1 MRNTLQEQYNLIKE
15 GKGAKDVF
23 VKHAKSL
30 FPHLI
35 PNHYGFDNAAQILT
49 QRNIISENLWGVV
62 TDNDNAQP
70 DWFKIFNESQ
80 ETNVKADEKK
90 PAKEVEKADEK
101 SYSHQYEAKTGDD
114 VIFDQYLNGI
124 QVEACKSENNG
135 KTVDELKKIV
145 LKNLKKDNLY
155 YTKNAAFGVEGIGYT
170 DEAPG
175 LGKTKE
181 VKGKY
186 ASSGMEPVKIN
197 EGFNEDKIAKYKKYT
212 YTLDGK
218 TVTPDDIDFYDNLL
232 GAELD
237 GKVYKMGIPDE
248 KGNVEL
254 KSAKGKTGMYTES
267 TKTNEG
273 IGMFMDPI
281 GYKKSDPKPQ
291 VYTKKFVGIS
301 DKIKGDYVYDIFK
314 NGVKVATIDGE
325 GNANAWMNDQQR
337 NMKEANMSG
346 EYIVWIQPEGEEK
359 REHHRAKSK
368 SEAERIARMVYGN
381 YYDDYNP
388 PKIGV
393 VSADEW
399 SQETSLDN
407 MNIKESPTLFRSPIE
422 LAKAVAN
429 KHGQELKQL
438 KDQGYKVFE
447 PAAIKYGGQTMK
459 DSGMEM
465 VVIKN
470 LLYGYADEDWPS
482 DYINELSNLL
492 KNLNESQLRAAI
504 RQLIKEELNLKEI
517 DTVGEE
523 ASKEA
528 KIKKI
533 NDEINKRKKKLKALE
548 TLKELEEDSVNPKKI
563 KELYSEIKKLEGVS
577 AKLNKKKGEKK
588 EVIDETDTDP
598 NRGTTVLPKSTPPA
612 DLKKLNAQGVDVE
625 LKELN

>member
-1 MRNTLQEQYNLIKE
+1 MTLQEQYNLIKE

-23 VKHAKSL
+23 TKHAKSL
-30 FPHLI
+30 FPHLV
-35 PNHYGFDNAAQILT
+35 PNHYGFDNASQILT
-49 QRNIISENLWGVV
+49 QRGIISENLWGI
-62 TDNDNAQP
+62 TTGNNDNQQP
-70 DWFKIFNESQ
+70 DWFSIFNESL
-80 ETNVKADEKK
+80 EIDTKADAKK
-90 PAKEVEKADEK
+90 PAKEVEEYEEK
-101 SYSHQYEAKTGDD
+101 SYDSQYGAETGDD
-114 VIFDQYLNGI
+114 VIFDQYINGI
-124 QVEACKSENNG
+124 QLETCNPKNAD
-135 KTVDELKKIV
+135 KTVDELKKMV
-145 LKNLKKDNLY
+145 LKNLKKDKLY

-170 DEAPG
+170 DETPG

-186 ASSGMEPVKIN
+186 ASSGMEPVKIKESIN
-197 EGFNEDKIAKYKKYT
+197 EG
-212 YTLDGK
+212 
-218 TVTPDDIDFYDNLL
+218 
-232 GAELD
+232 
-237 GKVYKMGIPDE
+237 
-248 KGNVEL
+248 
-254 KSAKGKTGMYTES
+254 
-267 TKTNEG
+267 
-273 IGMFMDPI
+273 
-281 GYKKSDPKPQ
+281 
-291 VYTKKFVGIS
+291 
-301 DKIKGDYVYDIFK
+301 
-314 NGVKVATIDGE
+314 
-325 GNANAWMNDQQR
+325 
-337 NMKEANMSG
+337 NME

-407 MNIKESPTLFRSPIE
+407 MNIKESSTLFRSPIE

-492 KNLNESQLRAAI
+492 KNLNESKLRSVI

-517 DTVGEE
+517 DQVGEE
-523 ASKEA
+523 AQKMA
-528 KIKKI
+528 KSKKI
-533 NDEINKRKKKLKALE
+533 DDEVNKRKKKLKALE
-548 TLKELEEDSVNPKKI
+548 TLKELEADSVNPGKI
-563 KELYSEIKKLEGVS
+563 KELYKEIKTLEKLKEKLEKKG
-577 AKLNKKKGEKK
+577 KKKEQI
-588 EVIDETDTDP
+588 IDEETYI
-598 NRGTTVLPKSTPPA
+598 GTGALD
-612 DLKKLNAQGVDVE
+612 DLKKDPKFGSLKSDAKASAEDE
-625 LKELN
+625 LKKGGSVTVENKK

>member
-1 MRNTLQEQYNLIKE
+1 MTLQEQYNLIKE

-23 VKHAKSL
+23 TKHAKSL
-30 FPHLI
+30 FPHLV
-35 PNHYGFDNAAQILT
+35 PNHYGFDNASQILT
-49 QRNIISENLWGVV
+49 QRGIISENLWGI
-62 TDNDNAQP
+62 TTGNNDNQQP
-70 DWFKIFNESQ
+70 DWFSIFNESL
-80 ETNVKADEKK
+80 EIDTKADAKK
-90 PAKEVEKADEK
+90 PAKEVEEYEEK
-101 SYSHQYEAKTGDD
+101 SYDSQYGAETGDD
-114 VIFDQYLNGI
+114 VIFDQYINGI
-124 QVEACKSENNG
+124 QLETCNPKNAD
-135 KTVDELKKIV
+135 KTVDELKKMV
-145 LKNLKKDNLY
+145 LKNLKKDKLY

-197 EGFNEDKIAKYKKYT
+197 EG
-212 YTLDGK
+212 
-218 TVTPDDIDFYDNLL
+218 
-232 GAELD
+232 
-237 GKVYKMGIPDE
+237 
-248 KGNVEL
+248 
-254 KSAKGKTGMYTES
+254 
-267 TKTNEG
+267 

-281 GYKKSDPKPQ
+281 GYDKGSKSQMEKARDILKDAGLPKEEIETFISNNMFKKGRLDDLAQ
-291 VYTKKFVGIS
+291 EF
-301 DKIKGDYVYDIFK
+301 IKS
-314 NGVKVATIDGE
+314 NLE
-325 GNANAWMNDQQR
+325 
-337 NMKEANMSG
+337 EANMAG

-407 MNIKESPTLFRSPIE
+407 MNIKESSTLFRSPIE

-492 KNLNESQLRAAI
+492 KNLNESKLRSVI

-517 DTVGEE
+517 DQVGEE
-523 ASKEA
+523 AQKMA
-528 KIKKI
+528 KSKKI
-533 NDEINKRKKKLKALE
+533 DDEVNKRKKKLKALE
-548 TLKELEEDSVNPKKI
+548 TLKELEADSVNPGKI
-563 KELYSEIKKLEGVS
+563 KELYKEIKTLEKLKEKLEKKG
-577 AKLNKKKGEKK
+577 KKKEQI
-588 EVIDETDTDP
+588 IDEETYI
-598 NRGTTVLPKSTPPA
+598 GTGALD
-612 DLKKLNAQGVDVE
+612 DLKKDPKFNSLKSDAKASAEDE
-625 LKELN
+625 LKKGGSVTVENKK

>member
-62 TDNDNAQP
+62 TDNSNAQP

-186 ASSGMEPVKIN
+186 ASSGMEPVK
-197 EGFNEDKIAKYKKYT
+197 
-212 YTLDGK
+212 
-218 TVTPDDIDFYDNLL
+218 
-232 GAELD
+232 
-237 GKVYKMGIPDE
+237 
-248 KGNVEL
+248 L
-254 KSAKGKTGMYTES
+254 KE
-267 TKTNEG
+267 
-273 IGMFMDPI
+273 
-281 GYKKSDPKPQ
+281 
-291 VYTKKFVGIS
+291 
-301 DKIKGDYVYDIFK
+301 
-314 NGVKVATIDGE
+314 
-325 GNANAWMNDQQR
+325 
-337 NMKEANMSG
+337 
-346 EYIVWIQPEGEEK
+346 
-359 REHHRAKSK
+359 
-368 SEAERIARMVYGN
+368 
-381 YYDDYNP
+381 
-388 PKIGV
+388 
-393 VSADEW
+393 
-399 SQETSLDN
+399 N
-407 MNIKESPTLFRSPIE
+407 MNIKESSTLFRSPIE

-517 DTVGEE
+517 DQVGED

-577 AKLNKKKGEKK
+577 AKLSKKKGEKK